1 MSDSKP
7 AFLNDELSKR
17 TSIFGLRLWVVLGIC
32 VGAAIVLVL
41 FLISLWFTSRRN
53 NNNKTKN
60 NSSKLKLSSN
70 KPTIP
75 IVSKEIQE
83 IRIDPSRT
91 QNDPENPKPHQAPIP
106 DPSHESDPL
115 ARGERQALPV
125 DDENP
130 LAHQR
135 IHIEIG
141 KGHRI
146 SYPERGGGGGS
157 SHGSGE
163 ARSGD
168 QVAVAVPEVSHLGWG
183 HWYTLREL
191 EVSTNGFAHENVI
204 GEGGYGIVY
213 HGVLEDNTRVA
224 VKNLLNNRGQAEKE
238 FKVEVEAIGRVRHK
252 NLVRLLGYCVEGAHR
267 MLVYEYVDNGN
278 LEQWLHGDVGP
289 SSPLTWDIRMNIIV
303 GTAKGLTYLHEGLEP
318 KVVHRDIKSSNIL
331 LDKQWNPRVSDFGL
345 AKLLGSEMSYVT
357 TRVMGT
363 FGYVAPEYASTG
375 MLNERSDVYSFG
387 ILLME
392 IISGR
397 NPVDYSRSPGEVNL
411 VEWLKTMVTNRNAE
425 GVLDP
430 KIPEKP
436 SSRALKRALLV
447 ALRCVDPNA
456 QKRPKMGHV
465 IHMLEADDFPFR
477 DESRAG
483 RERMR
488 AHRDSMKERSMD
500 KRVVESGDSSGYD
513 SSVQIN
519 RLLWKKQE
527 SEEEHRSLW
536 KKQESEEEH

>member
-1 MSDSKP
+1 MTNY
-7 AFLNDELSKR
+7 AFLNDQLSKH

-53 NNNKTKN
+53 N
-60 NSSKLKLSSN
+60 SSN
-70 KPTIP
+70 HNPTNTIP
-75 IVSKEIQE
+75 NVSKEIP
-83 IRIDPSRT
+83 IDPYG
-91 QNDPENPKPHQAPIP
+91 DPTHPK
-106 DPSHESDPL
+106 SDPNPE
-115 ARGERQALPV
+115 AEAVPALDRLV
-125 DDENP
+125 EQEDES
-130 LAHQR
+130 HR
-135 IHIEIG
+135 ILIEIG
-141 KGHRI
+141 KDHRI
-146 SYPERGGGGGS
+146 SYPERGGAS

-163 ARSGD
+163 
-168 QVAVAVPEVSHLGWG
+168 PEVSHLGWG
-183 HWYTLREL
+183 HWYSLREL
-191 EVSTNGFAHENVI
+191 DLSTNGFAEENVI

-213 HGVLEDNTRVA
+213 RGVLQDDTKVA

-267 MLVYEYVDNGN
+267 MLVYEYVDKGN
-278 LEQWLHGDVGP
+278 LERWLHGDVGP
-289 SSPLTWDIRMNIIV
+289 SSPLTWEIRMNILL

-331 LDKQWNPRVSDFGL
+331 LDKQWNPKVSDFGL
-345 AKLLGSEMSYVT
+345 AKLLVSERTYVT

-387 ILLME
+387 VLIME

-397 NPVDYSRSPGEVNL
+397 NPVDYSRPPGEVNL
-411 VEWLKTMVTNRNAE
+411 VEWLKTLVTNRNAE
-425 GVLDP
+425 AVLDP
-430 KIPEKP
+430 RLPEKP

-465 IHMLEADDFPFR
+465 THMLEADEFPFR
-477 DESRAG
+477 DDRRIG
-483 RERMR
+483 REN
-488 AHRDSMKERSMD
+488 
-500 KRVVESGDSSGYD
+500 G
-513 SSVQIN
+513 
-519 RLLWKKQE
+519 
-527 SEEEHRSLW
+527 RSLRENTRDRLME
-536 KKQESEEEH
+536 KQKLKTSSHTRTDVLDCEATHICLWVLAYLEAL